1 MIPQK
6 QHLQPTPII
15 DSDHESVQSFTY
27 RHADH
32 SSNPKDQA
40 IRLYYAVRDTIRYN
54 PYRFDLSVNHLKASY
69 TLEAKESW
77 CVPKAVLLAACCRA
91 MGIPARVGFA
101 DVRNHLST
109 KQMREQ
115 MKTDV
120 FNWHGYTIIH
130 LNGKWVKA
138 TPAFNIE
145 LCKKFCFRTLDFDG
159 QHDSIYH
166 PFDLSGNKHMDY
178 ILFRGEYDDVP
189 LEEMRESIMALYG
202 RTTFPTDGSHFNEDV
217 NREKI
222 DIAE

>member
-6 QHLQPTPII
+6 QHLQPTTII
-15 DSDHESVQSFTY
+15 DSDHERVQAFTH
-27 RHADH
+27 RHAGR
-32 SSNPKDQA
+32 STNPTDQA

-54 PYRFDLSVNHLKASY
+54 PYRFNLSANQIKASY
-69 TLEAKESW
+69 TLDAKASW

-145 LCKKFCFRTLDFDG
+145 LCEKFRFRALDFDG

-189 LEEMRESIMALYG
+189 LEEMRESIMVLYG
-202 RTTFPTDGSHFNEDV
+202 RTTFPTDSSDFDADV
-217 NREKI
+217 ARESTVTG
-222 DIAE
+222 